1 MDDINNNEPEI
12 LLTTADALALFKRLQ
27 IEERHGSE
35 LSLEISEY
43 LDSTPTYE
51 LKKEFTRFKKQVA
64 KYRNDNRNKQHQIN
78 KKLISELKKQEQ
90 RQKYT
95 SGFFIYKEKIQFENP
110 KVKDIFDGTI
120 DQAAK
125 LATFGFGQ
133 AKFQDNGVRDYATK
147 ALRLPASTQH
157 KGKSTEEDSADN
169 TFGQKFMADLHQAR
183 LQQRLL
189 YNNISNNQQPG
200 RPHGK
205 GGFRGSNRGYTR
217 FNTRS
222 VGGDFHQRGNGNG
235 N

>member
-51 LKKEFTRFKKQVA
+51 LKKELRFKKQVA
-64 KYRNDNRNKQHQIN
+64 KSGRHTPTKLSSPCISTQRALEYR
-78 KKLISELKKQEQ
+78 QEQ

-110 KVKDIFDGTI
+110 KVKEIFDGTI
-120 DQAAK
+120 DEAAK